1 MLPNKFRAAFA
12 VRYPPPLLGDEAEK
26 FEAGWFEVVLRFEA
40 EWFEAGWRSRRSGR
54 WASADSLRAETLVST
69 LGER

>member
-12 VRYPPPLLGDEAEK
+12 VRYPPPLLGGGEAEK

-40 EWFEAGWRSRRSGR
+40 EWFEAF
-54 WASADSLRAETLVST
+54 
-69 LGER
+69 

>member
-1 MLPNKFRAAFA
+1 MLPNKVRAAFA

-40 EWFEAGWRSRRSGR
+40 EWFEAF
-54 WASADSLRAETLVST
+54 
-69 LGER
+69 